1 VELYLRREYRRA
13 EQHAFRIARDVNL
26 SILDVGLFLQPERI
40 VPGKTIL
47 EIPLAEQE
55 QSLCVRFRFADVPT
69 RFSKL
74 SEDVTVR
81 GDNIPSA
88 FSRFPFSP
96 PAFIPHAFL
105 VVGHLQCS
113 TDK

>member
-1 VELYLRREYRRA
+1 LELYLRREYRRA

-26 SILDVGLFLQPERI
+26 SIRDVGLFLQPERI

-55 QSLCVRFRFADVPT
+55 QSLCGRLRFADVPT
-69 RFSKL
+69 RFGKL
-74 SEDVTVR
+74 SEDVTAS
-81 GDNIPSA
+81 GDSIPSA
-88 FSRFPFSP
+88 FSRFSFPP

-105 VVGHLQCS
+105 LCLTPS
-113 TDK
+113 RAAC